1 MNIRA
6 RILVSDRR
14 TVVAFKGDQMPR
26 ELGTRFEYLVEG
38 SAASV
43 VRGEFVYR
51 DTLFVDVGGDGKRH
65 PRASPLELK
74 DLLNGKV
81 AKDQVG
87 HWYEAQLIHYGLQRS
102 KQKDTAKVRLQQVL
116 SQGKLKVPPHIA
128 DMEGQMKKDY
138 AAAVRKAKKS
148 LGGENAFPKTTK
160 RRKGDEEGE
169 TSSKKT
175 KIAMSVG
182 DISINIEHGAT
193 IPEAKKSSSKTG
205 KTNAKQTADPEEKSS
220 PKTPAAKATAKQPR
234 KPSKPAA
241 SSKSATLGISP
252 KTTKGTKTGQA
263 NSHEERA
270 AEFWGDSTPSSKVAT
285 TSKARAE
292 PKSKAEPEVKSEPK
306 IKSEPNIKPDPRIKK
321 EPGTKKTATIKT
333 EPENDEMQID
343 SFAQEMPGTRN
354 VTGVY
359 NIYCPQL
366 AEQIGPHEASN
377 FRLFLCVDNGTLW
390 GGFELGWK
398 SGVLRAD
405 EVAVDRYVSFGWRAR
420 DNDRGG
426 SLTFGRGCFG
436 EIALHGQNEVAGTFT
451 GLFVEPVAFEGR
463 RRPGPLWCGRSPY
476 SFQQEWD
483 GFVKETYGRG

>member
-1 MNIRA
+1 MEGPA
-6 RILVSDRR
+6 
-14 TVVAFKGDQMPR
+14 AF
-26 ELGTRFEYLVEG
+26 
-38 SAASV
+38 V

-65 PRASPLELK
+65 PRASPSELK

-102 KQKDTAKVRLQQVL
+102 KQKDTAKVRLQQAL

-148 LGGENAFPKTTK
+148 VGGDAASGKTGK
-160 RRKGDEEGE
+160 RRKDDEEIE

-175 KIAMSVG
+175 KIAMNVG
-182 DISINIEHGAT
+182 DISINIEHGASSS
-193 IPEAKKSSSKTG
+193 EAKKSSSKSSTKATAG
-205 KTNAKQTADPEEKSS
+205 TVTAKQTAESEGTSTS
-220 PKTPAAKATAKQPR
+220 KTTPGKVTAKQAAR
-234 KPSKPAA
+234 NSKPAA
-241 SSKSATLGISP
+241 SSKSATPDVTP
-252 KTTKGTKTGQA
+252 KTTKGTKKAQA
-263 NSHEERA
+263 NSRDERA
-270 AEFWGDSTPSSKVAT
+270 SEFWGDSTPSSKAAT

-292 PKSKAEPEVKSEPK
+292 PKSKAEPKVKSESKIKKDPN
-306 IKSEPNIKPDPRIKK
+306 IKSEPNIKK
-321 EPGTKKTATIKT
+321 GSGATKAAMIKT
-333 EPENDEMQID
+333 EPDNDEMQID

-359 NIYCPQL
+359 NISCPQL
-366 AEQIGPHEASN
+366 AEQVGPDEASN

-451 GLFVEPVAFEGR
+451 GLFVEPVTFEGR

-483 GFVKETYGRG
+483 GFVREAYGKG

>member
-1 MNIRA
+1 M
-6 RILVSDRR
+6 
-14 TVVAFKGDQMPR
+14 
-26 ELGTRFEYLVEG
+26 EG
-38 SAASV
+38 PAASV

-65 PRASPLELK
+65 PRASPSELK

-87 HWYEAQLIHYGLQRS
+87 HWYELQLIHYGLQRS
-102 KQKDTAKVRLQQVL
+102 KQKDTAKVLLQQAL

-148 LGGENAFPKTTK
+148 VGGENALAKTAK
-160 RRKGDEEGE
+160 RRKDDEEVE

-175 KIAMSVG
+175 KIAMSMG

-193 IPEAKKSSSKTG
+193 VSEAKRTSSKSSTKATPG

-220 PKTPAAKATAKQPR
+220 SKTTPAKATAKQTE
-234 KPSKPAA
+234 KASKPAA
-241 SSKSATLGISP
+241 SSVSATPGVTS
-252 KTTKGTKTGQA
+252 KTSKGTKKAQA
-263 NSHEERA
+263 GPRDERA
-270 AEFWGDSTPSSKVAT
+270 AEFWGDSTPSSKEAT

-292 PKSKAEPEVKSEPK
+292 PKSKAEPKVKSEPKFKPEPNIKSEPK
-306 IKSEPNIKPDPRIKK
+306 IKK
-321 EPGTKKTATIKT
+321 EPSSKKTATIKT

-359 NIYCPQL
+359 NISCPQL
-366 AEQIGPHEASN
+366 AEQVSPDEASN
-377 FRLFLCVDNGTLW
+377 FRLFLCVDNRTLW

-405 EVAVDRYVSFGWRAR
+405 EVAVDRYVPFGWRAR
-420 DNDRGG
+420 DNDRDG

-436 EIALHGQNEVAGTFT
+436 GIALHGRNEVAGTFT
-451 GLFVEPVAFEGR
+451 GLFVEPVAFEGW

-483 GFVKETYGRG
+483 GFVKEAYGRN

>member
-1 MNIRA
+1 M
-6 RILVSDRR
+6 
-14 TVVAFKGDQMPR
+14 
-26 ELGTRFEYLVEG
+26 EG
-38 SAASV
+38 SAAPV

-102 KQKDTAKVRLQQVL
+102 KQKDTAKVRLQQAL

-148 LGGENAFPKTTK
+148 VGGENALAKTTK
-160 RRKGDEEGE
+160 RRNDEAEGE

-182 DISINIEHGAT
+182 DISINVEQGAT
-193 IPEAKKSSSKTG
+193 VSEGRKWSSKSSTKATPG
-205 KTNAKQTADPEEKSS
+205 KINAKQTADPEEKSS
-220 PKTPAAKATAKQPR
+220 SKTTPAKATAKQTT
-234 KPSKPAA
+234 KTSKPAA
-241 SSKSATLGISP
+241 STPGVTP
-252 KTTKGTKTGQA
+252 KTTKSTKKGQA
-263 NSHEERA
+263 DSHDERA
-270 AEFWGDSTPSSKVAT
+270 AEFWGDSTPSSKAAT

-292 PKSKAEPEVKSEPK
+292 PRSKAEPRVRSEPK
-306 IKSEPNIKPDPRIKK
+306 TKSEPNIEPEPRIKK

-333 EPENDEMQID
+333 EPESDRMQID

-359 NIYCPQL
+359 NISCSQL
-366 AEQIGPHEASN
+366 AEQVGPDEASN

-436 EIALHGQNEVAGTFT
+436 EIALHGQNEVAGTST

-483 GFVKETYGRG
+483 GFVKEAYGRG